1 MKSIKK
7 QKTLFA
13 YFCCIALASRLFV
26 ITNYKAVHI
35 RDTLTPPCSVK
46 GMIKMLTKA
55 QLEKLSL
62 ADFSSCDKNDLAD
75 IKNISVNVRQPL
87 IKRTDEYLNSVKNP
101 YLFRVN
107 DTAVKVNFTGDKSLE
122 ELASGIFSSYYN
134 R

>member
-1 MKSIKK
+1 
-7 QKTLFA
+7 
-13 YFCCIALASRLFV
+13 
-26 ITNYKAVHI
+26 
-35 RDTLTPPCSVK
+35 
-46 GMIKMLTKA
+46 MLTKA